1 MSKSADNGLLFC
13 SKENFGLGLT
23 SIVDHFERMQVI
35 KCSLL
40 QNSID
45 PSVQTIYKNREIKN
59 SNLTRTWRATKLLQV
74 ANAEVDL
81 NLKFPG
87 QNNKQGIGSGK
98 FNPNPKA
105 EQRRKLLTA
114 KAFSFAE
121 QKRILH
127 SASLKRQGVW
137 LKWSENTI
145 PFDFSWKNLI
155 WSSNSQ
161 IIKFVLSSSIN
172 WVKPQTSCNSG
183 VLRIQASVNYVKM
196 PKAHYTIFCRTAL
209 LHWTPKDTLGGTILY
224 YSTLKQ
230 L

>member
-1 MSKSADNGLLFC
+1 MSKSADNGLLFR

-87 QNNKQGIGSGK
+87 QNNRQGIGSRN

-105 EQRRKLLTA
+105 EERRKLLTA
-114 KAFSFAE
+114 KAFYFAE
-121 QKRILH
+121 QKRVLH
-127 SASLKRQGVW
+127 SASLKRQGIW
-137 LKWSENTI
+137 LKWSQNTI
-145 PFDFSWKNLI
+145 PFDF
-155 WSSNSQ
+155 
-161 IIKFVLSSSIN
+161 
-172 WVKPQTSCNSG
+172 
-183 VLRIQASVNYVKM
+183 
-196 PKAHYTIFCRTAL
+196 
-209 LHWTPKDTLGGTILY
+209 LGKI
-224 YSTLKQ
+224 
-230 L
+230 